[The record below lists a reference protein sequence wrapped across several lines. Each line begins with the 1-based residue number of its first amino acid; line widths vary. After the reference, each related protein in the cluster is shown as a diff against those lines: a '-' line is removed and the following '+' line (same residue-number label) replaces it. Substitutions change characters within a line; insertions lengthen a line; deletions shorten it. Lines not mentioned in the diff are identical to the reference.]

1 MRSWINR
8 QTESNEWHD
17 LADPVY
23 LESVRQKNYTINDE
37 KLTVIIKTVFTDLQ
51 TWFISIWSY
60 CEWQT
65 NLYY

>member
-23 LESVRQKNYTINDE
+23 LESVRQK
-37 KLTVIIKTVFTDLQ
+37 KL
-51 TWFISIWSY
+51 Y
-60 CEWQT
+60 
-65 NLYY
+65 N